1 MNAKLNDFDYICNMK
16 TQIKP
21 RYSCDT
27 FIDKAIQMKKAKE
40 MADEMKEVM
49 MKETVKQ
56 SMMNG
61 KRK

>member
-1 MNAKLNDFDYICNMK
+1 MK

-21 RYSCDT
+21 KYSCDT
-27 FIDKAIQMKKAKE
+27 FIDKAIKMKKAKE
-40 MADEMKEVM
+40 MSEEMNEVI
-49 MKETVKQ
+49 MKDTIKQ